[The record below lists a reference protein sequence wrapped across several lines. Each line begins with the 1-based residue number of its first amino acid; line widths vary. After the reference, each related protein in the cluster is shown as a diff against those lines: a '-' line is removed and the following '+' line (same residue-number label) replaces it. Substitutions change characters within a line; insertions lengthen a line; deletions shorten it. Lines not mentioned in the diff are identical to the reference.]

1 MSGFKG
7 RVCAG
12 LLTLSACALSPA
24 PAFADSPD
32 AGADSPSWLAHRG
45 TSALQPEA
53 RPSTGP
59 VMVRSLAAI
68 ALLAGLGATALFLRK
83 RRGGLLAPVVRNDFR
98 INVLGSTRV
107 GPKAHAVVASVA
119 GRVLLLGVTD
129 NAVQRLAWLDTDEG
143 LREDEDMDSSFNARV
158 GLGMP
163 NANAPTPSAS
173 RMATDEPPDRPEA
186 STIHRRSKALP
197 TAAAGPAPTGTF
209 RDLLS
214 RFTKQEE
221 HREKSGLSSPA
232 AILAE
237 STQDVYDGRPGG
249 RGRTADGT
257 QLRAVRAVG
266 GGERSL
272 APAGRAIEG
281 QAKGL
286 AALLQSKV
294 V

>member
-1 MSGFKG
+1 MSGFKK
-7 RVCAG
+7 RAAAG
-12 LLTLSACALSPA
+12 LLTFCACALSPA
-24 PAFADSPD
+24 RAFANSPD
-32 AGADSPSWLAHRG
+32 AGADSPSWLAHRAG
-45 TSALQPEA
+45 SATPAEA

-68 ALLAGLGATALFLRK
+68 ALLAGLGATALFVRK
-83 RRGGLLAPVVRNDFR
+83 RRGSGLLAPVVRNDFR

-129 NAVQRLAWLDTDEG
+129 NAVQKLAWLDGGPALGDEELELEG
-143 LREDEDMDSSFNARV
+143 SFDARADV
-158 GLGMP
+158 RMP
-163 NANAPTPSAS
+163 NAKAPTPAAS
-173 RMATDEPPDRPEA
+173 RMATDEPPE
-186 STIHRRSKALP
+186 STAPVTGRAKVAVVAP
-197 TAAAGPAPTGTF
+197 PAPTGTF

-221 HREKSGLSSPA
+221 QREKSGISSPA

-237 STQDVYDGRPGG
+237 STEDVYDGRRGS
-249 RGRTADGT
+249 RGRTADGA
-257 QLRAVRAVG
+257 QLRAVRAVQS
-266 GGERSL
+266 GERSL

>member
-1 MSGFKG
+1 VSGFKG

-12 LLTLSACALSPA
+12 LLTLCACALSPA
-24 PAFADSPD
+24 QAFADSPD

-45 TSALQPEA
+45 TGAVEPEA

-68 ALLAGLGATALFLRK
+68 ALLAGLGATALFLKK

-129 NAVQRLAWLDTDEG
+129 NAVQKLAWLDGGPALD
-143 LREDEDMDSSFNARV
+143 EDEELEGSFDSRGNVGVTNAK
-158 GLGMP
+158 
-163 NANAPTPSAS
+163 APTPAAS
-173 RMATDEPPDRPEA
+173 RMATDEPPERPELA
-186 STIHRRSKALP
+186 PRRSKALP
-197 TAAAGPAPTGTF
+197 TAAGAAAPTGTF

-221 HREKSGLSSPA
+221 QREKSGLSSPA

-249 RGRTADGT
+249 RGRTANGAE
-257 QLRAVRAVG
+257 LRAVRAVG
-266 GGERSL
+266 SAERSL
-272 APAGRAIEG
+272 APAGRALEG

-286 AALLQSKV
+286 AALLQNKV